1 MLSSVTCVIFFF
13 SSRRRHTICAL
24 VTGVQTCALPIF
36 ADKSNLV
43 DIVGTGGDGAHTFNI
58 STASI
63 FVVAAAGAR
72 VAKHGSR
79 SVSSKSGSADALEA
93 LGAAIELQ
101 PGQVAQCLDACGIGF
116 MLDRKSIVKG
126 KRWLGR

>member
-1 MLSSVTCVIFFF
+1 MTAAIFAGLRVKKETNDEIAGAAKVLREF
-13 SSRRRHTICAL
+13 
-24 VTGVQTCALPIF
+24 ALPVPV

-72 VAKHGSR
+72 VAKHGN
-79 SVSSKSGSADALEA
+79 
-93 LGAAIELQ
+93 
-101 PGQVAQCLDACGIGF
+101 PIGRAHVGTPVTNAHRVCRF
-116 MLDRKSIVKG
+116 LHEQKQ
-126 KRWLGR
+126 

>member
-1 MLSSVTCVIFFF
+1 MIRQPPRSTRTDPLFPYTTLFRSFAGLRVKKE
-13 SSRRRHTICAL
+13 TIDEIAGAAKVL
-24 VTGVQTCALPIF
+24 REFALPVPV

-72 VAKHGSR
+72 VAKHGNR
-79 SVSSKSGSADALEA
+79 SVS
-93 LGAAIELQ
+93 
-101 PGQVAQCLDACGIGF
+101 
-116 MLDRKSIVKG
+116 
-126 KRWLGR
+126 